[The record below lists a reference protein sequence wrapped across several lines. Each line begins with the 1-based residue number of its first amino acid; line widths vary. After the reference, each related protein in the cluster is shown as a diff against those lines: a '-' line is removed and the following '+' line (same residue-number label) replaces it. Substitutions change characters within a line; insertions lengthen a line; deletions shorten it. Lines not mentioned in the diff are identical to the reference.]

1 MVTTYPTIY
10 RERLWRSIT
19 LPFHEG
25 YLKKGTQMQKM
36 QTKVSVQNSK
46 ATN

>member
-1 MVTTYPTIY
+1 MVTTSPTIN
-10 RERLWRSIT
+10 RESLWRSIT

-25 YLKKGTQMQKM
+25 YLKKGTQMQRM
-36 QTKVSVQNSK
+36 QTKVSAPNSK